1 MEYLHEFRRHVDVLY
16 KEERLDIYI
25 NREKYES
32 RATQKNRSRLTKQ
45 KDYPR
50 VKVRE
55 NRGSEKWHHMIC
67 ASLT

>member
-1 MEYLHEFRRHVDVLY
+1 MY

-25 NREKYES
+25 NREKYEA
-32 RATQKNRSRLTKQ
+32 RATQKNRSLLTKQ

-55 NRGSEKWHHMIC
+55 NKESEK
-67 ASLT
+67 